1 LPKVLRKTYLASL
14 GIISL
19 TYDKAR
25 QLSNELIKKGELAK
39 EKQQKFI
46 TDLLEEARKNTAE
59 ISRII
64 NEKVEYLAKK
74 GEPLKQKQDKLV
86 MDLQAKAKKTGAIAE
101 DKIKELVKEI
111 MAKSRDIREKQQKI
125 VEDLKV
131 KIARNDEEKIKD
143 ILKKLDIPTKEELN
157 EINARL
163 DELIKKLEKEELDE
177 AKIEAVLEGH
187 KEKESG

>member
-1 LPKVLRKTYLASL
+1 MPKVLRKTYLASL

-39 EKQQKFI
+39 EKQQRFI

-86 MDLQAKAKKTGAIAE
+86 RDLQSKAKKTSAIAE

-111 MAKSRDIREKQQKI
+111 LTKSKDVKEKQQKI
-125 VEDLKV
+125 VEDLKA
-131 KIARNDEEKIKD
+131 KISRNDEEKIKD
-143 ILKKLDIPTKEELN
+143 ILKKLDIPTKEELI

-163 DELIKKLEKEELDE
+163 DELIKKLEKEVPNV
-177 AKIEAVLEGH
+177 AKIEPTPAEH
-187 KEKESG
+187 TEKKVD